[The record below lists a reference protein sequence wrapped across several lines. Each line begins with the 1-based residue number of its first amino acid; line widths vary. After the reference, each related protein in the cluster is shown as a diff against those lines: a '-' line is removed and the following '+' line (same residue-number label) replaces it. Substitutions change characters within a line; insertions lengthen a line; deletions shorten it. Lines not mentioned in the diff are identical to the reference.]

1 MRKRT
6 CTQCTTDISERVV
19 IEEAYMNLPPEEHVA
34 VVEAPEVLV
43 LPEQLDGRLGTV
55 PVQLGHV
62 QVVNEEDDALVTWGT

>member
-1 MRKRT
+1 M
-6 CTQCTTDISERVV
+6 DLS
-19 IEEAYMNLPPEEHVA
+19 PEEHIA

-62 QVVNEEDDALVTWGT
+62 QVVNEEDHTLVTRGT